1 MQKYDVTLTLSK
13 KQLPIYADSYEKAM
27 AQIGDMVAGMVLMDF
42 KEEEIEKI
50 TVKSA
55 DTAES
60 LTESGAAQK
69 SNKPMKYLHIS
80 PDMDKL
86 CETLESLCLD
96 NGYDE
101 EEVEEEM
108 DNISSFEEFEPL
120 LHWEFEPVCALELEG
135 SDCIFPERRRN
146 RLFGKNGYLL
156 DTSLDSGIAALST
169 ITQSYELWLLEDMS
183 LAVTFCCTMTVEG
196 NDNYSESAAF
206 RIPVSGSYSKL
217 AGDFNAVDFLLS
229 IEEKICDALH
239 LD

>member
-1 MQKYDVTLTLSK
+1 
-13 KQLPIYADSYEKAM
+13 
-27 AQIGDMVAGMVLMDF
+27 
-42 KEEEIEKI
+42 
-50 TVKSA
+50 
-55 DTAES
+55 
-60 LTESGAAQK
+60 
-69 SNKPMKYLHIS
+69 
-80 PDMDKL
+80 MDKL

-135 SDCIFPERRRN
+135 SDCIFPDRRRN

-206 RIPVSGSYSKL
+206 RIPVSGSYPKL